1 MKLKVFDAESSVQ
14 SRTIVENEFNN
25 WAEENADCTIVET
38 RTSANEY
45 RFLLYV
51 FYTKNLTL

>member
-1 MKLKVFDAESSVQ
+1 MKLKVFDAESSGQ
-14 SRTIVENEFNN
+14 SRTILENEFNN

-51 FYTKNLTL
+51 FYTKDPTL

>member
-1 MKLKVFDAESSVQ
+1 MKLKVFDTDSSIR
-14 SRTIVENEFNN
+14 SAAILEKAFNT

-51 FYTKNLTL
+51 FYTKNPTL